1 MNMGYIAPVTPYD
14 YIQYANRTVEA
25 TRKER
30 EIQAVSLIPTVKLH
44 LDEAS
49 GWESY
54 VKGQWPHWPEKSR
67 RFKQLNQAYKKQG
80 KSKATEEAKAKITG
94 KGLNIN
100 EVI

>member
-1 MNMGYIAPVTPYD
+1 MGYIAPVTPYD

-30 EIQAVSLIPTVKLH
+30 EIHAVSLIPTVKFYSN
-44 LDEAS
+44 EAN
-49 GWESY
+49 GWKSY
-54 VKGQWPHWPEKSR
+54 VKGQWSRWPEKNRRPKHVSR
-67 RFKQLNQAYKKQG
+67 AYKKQG
-80 KSKATEEAKAKITG
+80 ESKATEEAKAKITG

>member
-1 MNMGYIAPVTPYD
+1 MGYIAPVTPYD

-25 TRKER
+25 ARKER
-30 EIQAVSLIPTVKLH
+30 EIQAVSLIPTVQFH
-44 LDEAS
+44 LNEVS

-54 VKGQWPHWPEKSR
+54 VKGKWPHWPEKNRRPKHISR
-67 RFKQLNQAYKKQG
+67 AYKKQG
-80 KSKATEEAKAKITG
+80 ESKATEEAKARITG

>member
-14 YIQYANRTVEA
+14 YIQYANRTVA
-25 TRKER
+25 AARKER
-30 EIQAVSLIPTVKLH
+30 EIPAVSNIPTVKFQLN
-44 LDEAS
+44 ETS

-54 VKGQWPHWPEKSR
+54 VKGQWSNWPEKNQR
-67 RFKQLNQAYKKQG
+67 PKYAGQAYKKQG
-80 KSKATEEAKAKITG
+80 ESKATEEAKAKITG